1 MVSTLTVHDH
11 PYNHL
16 PVFNVL
22 WFFFSR
28 EVLDSPL
35 ILNVPNKVN
44 WKNCVLPKEQETEMT
59 VKFRDNFQPF
69 DFTLEDD

>member
-1 MVSTLTVHDH
+1 MA
-11 PYNHL
+11 
-16 PVFNVL
+16 
-22 WFFFSR
+22 
-28 EVLDSPL
+28 SPL

-44 WKNCVLPKEQETEMT
+44 WENCALPKEQETEMR

>member
-1 MVSTLTVHDH
+1 MA
-11 PYNHL
+11 
-16 PVFNVL
+16 
-22 WFFFSR
+22 
-28 EVLDSPL
+28 SPL

-44 WKNCVLPKEQETEMT
+44 WKNCALPKEQETEMT